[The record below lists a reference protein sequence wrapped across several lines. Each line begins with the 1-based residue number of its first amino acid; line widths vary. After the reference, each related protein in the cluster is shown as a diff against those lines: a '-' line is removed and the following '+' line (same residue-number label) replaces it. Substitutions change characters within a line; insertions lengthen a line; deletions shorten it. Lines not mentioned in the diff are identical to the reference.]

1 LFPGEESVRRFIT
14 FGLVAVGLA
23 MAIDGQAQT
32 SSQSTLRTRARVPY
46 GIGFEHMRSEQWE
59 KAAAAFRQ
67 AVDIDNEF
75 ELAYYMLGRA
85 NMPLKQYVAASM
97 AFLKCKELYLAQAGK
112 RFSNAQEAQRYRNDR
127 LTELDELIRQ
137 AQSGPATTRSAEQLR
152 QLQEQRRQLQDLVS
166 RGNNMTIT
174 TGVPAW
180 VSLSLGSAY
189 FRSGKLADAEREYKE
204 AIATDGRSGEAL
216 SNLAVVYLE
225 TGRVAEADASIKA
238 AKKAGFKVN
247 PQLEEDIKE
256 RLKHRS

>member
-1 LFPGEESVRRFIT
+1 MRRFIT
-14 FGLVAVGLA
+14 FGAVLFTLA
-23 MAIDGQAQT
+23 TAIDGLAQT
-32 SSQSTLRTRARVPY
+32 EAQSLRTRARIPY

-59 KAAAAFRQ
+59 KAAAAFQQ

-85 NMPLKQYVAASM
+85 DMPLKRYVAASM

-127 LTELDELIRQ
+127 LTELDDLIRQ
-137 AQSGPATTRSAEQLR
+137 AQSGPTTNRSAEQLR
-152 QLQEQRRQLQDLVS
+152 QLSEQRRQLQDLLS
-166 RGNNMTIT
+166 RGNNMTISA
-174 TGVPAW
+174 GVPAW

-204 AIATDGRSGEAL
+204 AITTDSRSGEAH
-216 SNLAVVYLE
+216 SNLAVVFLE

-247 PQLEEDIKE
+247 PQLEQDVKD
-256 RLKHRS
+256 RLKSRQ